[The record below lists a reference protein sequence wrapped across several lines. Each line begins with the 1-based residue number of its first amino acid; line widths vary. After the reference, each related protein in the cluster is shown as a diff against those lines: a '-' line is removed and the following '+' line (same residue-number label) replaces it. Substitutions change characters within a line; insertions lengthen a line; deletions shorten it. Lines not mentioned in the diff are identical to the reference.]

1 MLFYPLLTSLFY
13 SGQTIWWNLP
23 HSLPFDITNF
33 RCFQFA
39 LFTISLLFRTLR
51 YCAVSLPFGLLA
63 ISAKAIARLPTSA
76 TKYYYYCI
84 TVYTVTIEEE
94 MPKNANFNKL
104 DVTVLISYCSFMKLK
119 GPKFPY
125 FLLYEH
131 LSIASKNE
139 TGIYLKTLYCSMGS
153 GHCGQSSPP
162 PYPGGGG
169 E

>member
-1 MLFYPLLTSLFY
+1 M
-13 SGQTIWWNLP
+13 
-23 HSLPFDITNF
+23 
-33 RCFQFA
+33 
-39 LFTISLLFRTLR
+39 R

-104 DVTVLISYCSFMKLK
+104 DVTVLISCCSFMKLK

-162 PYPGGGG
+162 PPNPGVAGSNVAPHFSVK
-169 E
+169 